1 MNAINSLDVTENIK
15 NEIKTNNVVLFMKG
29 TPAFPM
35 CGFSAAVV
43 QILSNIGIEYN
54 SINVLENNEMREGI
68 KKFSNWPTIPQLY
81 VKEEFIGGCDII
93 KEMFESGDLQK
104 KFQEKKIKFEISKPE
119 RIEDA
124 EAVLRGTLNSLP
136 NAFGLPSN
144 EFYRA
149 AGKNT
154 ASGIV
159 LGFLSVVAILN
170 NDHVAA
176 FLWLGLALLVD
187 GIDGTLARKAK
198 VNENVP
204 NIDGSTLDNVI
215 DFFTYVIIP
224 ALMIY
229 WFGMVPSGWEII
241 CSAAI
246 LAASCYTF
254 ANINQKTQD
263 FYFSGFPA
271 LWNIVVLYFF
281 ILGTN

>member
-1 MNAINSLDVTENIK
+1 MNIK
-15 NEIKTNNVVLFMKG
+15 IK
-29 TPAFPM
+29 
-35 CGFSAAVV
+35 
-43 QILSNIGIEYN
+43 
-54 SINVLENNEMREGI
+54 SINKDKLTA
-68 KKFSNWPTIPQLY
+68 W
-81 VKEEFIGGCDII
+81 
-93 KEMFESGDLQK
+93 
-104 KFQEKKIKFEISKPE
+104 
-119 RIEDA
+119 
-124 EAVLRGTLNSLP
+124 AVHG
-136 NAFGLPSN
+136 F
-144 EFYRA
+144 
-149 AGKNT
+149 T

-204 NIDGSTLDNVI
+204 TIDGSTLDNVI
-215 DFFTYVIIP
+215 DYFTYVIIP

-229 WFGMVPSGWEII
+229 WFNMVPAGWEII

-271 LWNIVVLYFF
+271 LWNILVLYFYIIGTSQWLNLFVIVILIILTFIPIRYVHPLRVQSMRNITLPVTVLWAGTSLRLVTLPPTEENMLVTSPTVF
-281 ILGTN
+281 ILWVLSSFYFLFICLSRSLKELIKHKLSL

>member
-1 MNAINSLDVTENIK
+1 MNINIK
-15 NEIKTNNVVLFMKG
+15 
-29 TPAFPM
+29 
-35 CGFSAAVV
+35 
-43 QILSNIGIEYN
+43 
-54 SINVLENNEMREGI
+54 SINKDKLTA
-68 KKFSNWPTIPQLY
+68 W
-81 VKEEFIGGCDII
+81 
-93 KEMFESGDLQK
+93 
-104 KFQEKKIKFEISKPE
+104 
-119 RIEDA
+119 
-124 EAVLRGTLNSLP
+124 AVHG
-136 NAFGLPSN
+136 F
-144 EFYRA
+144 
-149 AGKNT
+149 T

-204 NIDGSTLDNVI
+204 SIDGSTLDNVI
-215 DFFTYVIIP
+215 DYFTYVTIP

-229 WFGMVPSGWEII
+229 WFGMVPEGWGII
-241 CSAAI
+241 CSATI

-271 LWNIVVLYFF
+271 LWNIVVLYFYIIGTSQWLNLWVIVILIILTF
-281 ILGTN
+281 IPIKYVHPLRVQSMRHVTLPVTVLWAATSLRLVIFPPGEENVFSMSPTIFLLWALSSLYFLLICLSRSFKGLYQQ